1 MTGGACQRER
11 CVPGLYA
18 SGGAAKHGRLISVF
32 VPDCA
37 AKHVRLFV
45 PDGAAKHVCC
55 PPPMSQP
62 SSPASPNAQARSF
75 IHMASS
81 SARCLLDPPH
91 GISFADF
98 VRSWS
103 DAHVARWLADIKCAA
118 YSQTFKTHDIR
129 GDIILDLDHVSLIE
143 LGVSAIGDRLRILN
157 AIKSLRQR
165 AQGRSTPSLSLSWP
179 PKQADAVGQSPQER
193 SETSPSKRRLDV
205 GRPAPLQL
213 QPNSRGSLPDIIR
226 DQQPDS
232 ARTTAQTVRPLPQP
246 GVVTLPLPGPSAVSS
261 LTPVSSRSNLPP
273 PPPPPRG
280 VPPPPPSG
288 TRTPRNT
295 NGRRTP
301 TPSDSAS
308 PYAAY
313 SALGYQSSQ
322 ELRTPNKSS
331 PLSSRTYLNPG
342 SHPAHS
348 RNGSLQVPAQAPSNV
363 PNKLPP
369 RPSTTPTSTHP
380 YANVQPALQIPSG
393 PQGLSPIT
401 ESFATPHSSTSS
413 SPSPSSQPHTNLR
426 VGHSPSHHNAPSL
439 GDLRWKLVK
448 FILPDEESS
457 FTIDVTSCANGIE
470 VLEKVLRKFGKSSR
484 NPDRH
489 TEQMQTEG
497 GLTIDGWGVYLETG
511 DDTPGMHTFIFEDKS
526 VDNGQANP

>member
-1 MTGGACQRER
+1 MQSNTANGRLFALDGT
-11 CVPGLYA
+11 
-18 SGGAAKHGRLISVF
+18 AKHIL
-32 VPDCA
+32 
-37 AKHVRLFV
+37 
-45 PDGAAKHVCC
+45 
-55 PPPMSQP
+55 PPMSQP

-75 IHMASS
+75 IKMASS
-81 SARCLLDPPH
+81 SPRSSLDPPQ
-91 GISFADF
+91 GVSFADF

-103 DAHVARWLADIKCAA
+103 DVHVARWLADIKCAA
-118 YSQTFKTHDIR
+118 YSQTFKAHDIR
-129 GDIILDLDHVSLIE
+129 GAVILDLDQVSLIE

-165 AQGRSTPSLSLSWP
+165 AQGRSTPSLSLTWS
-179 PKQADAVGQSPQER
+179 PKQADAAAQSPQER
-193 SETSPSKRRLDV
+193 PETSPSKRRLDL

-213 QPNSRGSLPDIIR
+213 QPNARGSLPDIIR

-246 GVVTLPLPGPSAVSS
+246 GGPPGPLAVSS

-288 TRTPRNT
+288 IRTPRNT
-295 NGRRTP
+295 SGRRTP
-301 TPSDSAS
+301 TPDPAS
-308 PYAAY
+308 PYVAYPSAAHHP
-313 SALGYQSSQ
+313 

-331 PLSSRTYLNPG
+331 PLSLRNYLTPG
-342 SHPAHS
+342 SHSAHG

-363 PNKLPP
+363 SNKLPP

-413 SPSPSSQPHTNLR
+413 SPSPSSQPHTNSR

-448 FILPDEESS
+448 FILPDEKSS

-470 VLEKVLRKFGKSSR
+470 VLEKVLRKFGKGSR
-484 NPDRH
+484 NSDGR

-511 DDTPGMHTFIFEDKS
+511 DDTPGKHTFIF
-526 VDNGQANP
+526 QQIY